1 MAFQDDKLRIIPLG
15 GVTEI
20 GKNMTCFCYRDEI
33 LVVDAGLMFP
43 EEDMPGVDI
52 VIPDM
57 TFLEERADEVLGLVL
72 THGHED
78 HVGAIPYLLRDVDIP
93 IYGTAL
99 TLAIVR
105 NKLEEHKLADVA
117 KLNEVDYG
125 DVIELGSFSVEYFRV
140 SHSIPGAAG
149 LIIRTPI
156 GNIVCS
162 GDFKF
167 DQTPIDGK
175 VANFSRLAE
184 IGDEGVEFMLCDT
197 TNVEKPGFTES
208 ESVVHDSLDKIFAS
222 AEGRIIVASF
232 ASHIHRLQQVFDL
245 AEKYGKKVAVAGRS
259 MESNTA
265 IAEDLGYLTIG
276 MGTRIGL
283 DEIKSYEDDKIV
295 VLTTGSQGEPM
306 SALSRISMDE
316 HKQVKIGEG
325 DTVIISATAIPGNEN
340 LVWRTINRLFK
351 RGAKVFYEPYT
362 KVHVSGH
369 GNSEDIKLL
378 VNLVRPKNLIPVHG
392 EYRHY
397 SAFKRLAELMG
408 YDEENIFKLTIGDV
422 LEIDEDGYG
431 FIAEDKVES
440 GMVMV
445 DGLGV
450 GDVEDFVLR
459 DRRHLAHDGIIII
472 VLTMDDKHDSLLVE
486 PDIITRGFTVD
497 EVMEELE
504 DEARAVV
511 IKALDEFLA
520 NGVVEDTEEIK
531 RVCRKAMA
539 KFINEKFRRRPMIV
553 PLIMEI

>member
-1 MAFQDDKLRIIPLG
+1 MC
-15 GVTEI
+15 E
-20 GKNMTCFCYRDEI
+20 
-33 LVVDAGLMFP
+33 
-43 EEDMPGVDI
+43 
-52 VIPDM
+52 
-57 TFLEERADEVLGLVL
+57 
-72 THGHED
+72 
-78 HVGAIPYLLRDVDIP
+78 
-93 IYGTAL
+93 
-99 TLAIVR
+99 
-105 NKLEEHKLADVA
+105 
-117 KLNEVDYG
+117 
-125 DVIELGSFSVEYFRV
+125 S
-140 SHSIPGAAG
+140 
-149 LIIRTPI
+149 
-156 GNIVCS
+156 
-162 GDFKF
+162 
-167 DQTPIDGK
+167 
-175 VANFSRLAE
+175 
-184 IGDEGVEFMLCDT
+184 
-197 TNVEKPGFTES
+197 TNVERPGYTPS
-208 ESVVHDSLDKIFAS
+208 ERTVGASLDQIFAKNKDK
-222 AEGRIIVASF
+222 RISIATFSSNV
-232 ASHIHRLQQVFDL
+232 HRVQQIIYA
-245 AEKYGKKVAVAGRS
+245 AEKYGRKVVINGRS
-259 MESNTA
+259 MVNIVNVA
-265 IAEDLGYLTIG
+265 LNLGYMRTAANTI
-276 MGTRIGL
+276 I
-283 DEIKSYEDDKIV
+283 DINDIKRYNPEQIV
-295 VLTTGSQGEPM
+295 IVCTGSQGEPM

-408 YDEENIFKLTIGDV
+408 YDEKNIFKLTIGDV

-497 EVMEELE
+497 VVMEELE

-539 KFINEKFRRRPMIV
+539 KFINETFRRRPMIV